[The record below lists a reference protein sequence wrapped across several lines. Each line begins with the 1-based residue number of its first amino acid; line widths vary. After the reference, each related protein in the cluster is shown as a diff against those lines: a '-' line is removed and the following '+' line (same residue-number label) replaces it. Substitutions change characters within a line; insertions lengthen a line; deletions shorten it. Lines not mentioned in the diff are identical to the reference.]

1 MLTHEP
7 NYIKSPYLCHI
18 CGSTYQ
24 RGSALSKHLRTF
36 HKLTVPHGFTRFQFK
51 KCQDKMYRLET
62 QRVLSDE
69 LKHELA
75 QQEAQSAGPSHHS
88 SDYGGSSVDEC
99 QSYDNLWSV
108 FKKRFKTFL
117 EIGALNW
124 CFESHLDGVNLAVS
138 VEPPFKCLSF
148 ISKARIF
155 QCVHNFIQ
163 FSFDFFV
170 NPFTF
175 CA

>member
-1 MLTHEP
+1 MLTHEA

-69 LKHELA
+69 LK
-75 QQEAQSAGPSHHS
+75 QEMQTDTTIVAGPSHN
-88 SDYGGSSVDEC
+88 SDYGSVDEC
-99 QSYDNLWSV
+99 LSYDNV
-108 FKKRFKTFL
+108 
-117 EIGALNW
+117 
-124 CFESHLDGVNLAVS
+124 
-138 VEPPFKCLSF
+138 
-148 ISKARIF
+148 
-155 QCVHNFIQ
+155 
-163 FSFDFFV
+163 
-170 NPFTF
+170 
-175 CA
+175 